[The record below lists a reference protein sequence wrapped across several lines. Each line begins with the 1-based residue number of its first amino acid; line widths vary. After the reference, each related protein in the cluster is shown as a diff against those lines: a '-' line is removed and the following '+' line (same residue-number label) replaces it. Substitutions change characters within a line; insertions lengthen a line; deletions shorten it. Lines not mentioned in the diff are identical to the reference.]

1 MMIIILNDSKQ
12 GCMEMNKSS
21 KRRNHI
27 DRRKATNTA
36 SFPLRDSN
44 GILVATSRRVNADRR
59 TEGLDVT
66 ESNLSKAQFNQYFE
80 KYQDHG

>member
-1 MMIIILNDSKQ
+1 MIIIILNDSKQ

-21 KRRNHI
+21 KRRNPK
-27 DRRKATNTA
+27 DRRKANNTA

-44 GILVATSRRVNADRR
+44 GILVATNRRVNADRR
-59 TEGLDVT
+59 TEGLNVT
-66 ESNLSKAQFNQYFE
+66 VSNLSKDQFNQYFK